1 MATEPQADP
10 DLVPN
15 PDPSLDGGVYE
26 DLLERAR
33 ELATAKRAEGLV
45 PPNTAEALDR
55 LFLEVAPPGAGAEG
69 DGLDAL
75 VEMMA
80 RYTFD
85 PVVPVESTRPGL
97 GAVMRLVKR
106 ALKPITVWQLRYLT
120 DQLNAYA
127 AAQAEVL
134 RAVLRHAERGE
145 PDATGPRE
153 LT

>member
-1 MATEPQADP
+1 LGP
-10 DLVPN
+10 DDQQVDRQVDQPF
-15 PDPSLDGGVYE
+15 DDDGYE

-33 ELATAKRAEGLV
+33 ELAAAKRAAGEV
-45 PPNTAEALDR
+45 PSNTSEALDR

-85 PVVPVESTRPGL
+85 PVVPVESSRPGL
-97 GAVMRLVKR
+97 AAVVRLVKR
-106 ALKPITVWQLRYLT
+106 GLRPITTWQLHHLT

-134 RAVLRHAERGE
+134 RAILRYAERRE
-145 PDATGPRE
+145 PDR
-153 LT
+153 

>member
-1 MATEPQADP
+1 MSGDPQADP
-10 DLVPN
+10 GP
-15 PDPSLDGGVYE
+15 YE

-33 ELATAKRAEGLV
+33 ELAAAKRAAGTV

-106 ALKPITVWQLRYLT
+106 GLRPITVWQLRYLT

-134 RAVLRHAERGE
+134 RAVLRHAERRE
-145 PDATGPRE
+145 PDAPAHVRHAERREPDAPPR
-153 LT
+153 

>member
-1 MATEPQADP
+1 MAAEPQAGP
-10 DLVPN
+10 DL
-15 PDPSLDGGVYE
+15 YE

-33 ELATAKRAEGLV
+33 ELAAAKRAEGLV

-97 GAVMRLVKR
+97 GMVMRLVKR
-106 ALKPITVWQLRYLT
+106 VLRPITVWQLRYVT

-134 RAVLRHAERGE
+134 RAILRHAERGV
-145 PDATGPRE
+145 PVQAANAPLDAEGPRSGDPAS
-153 LT
+153 

>member
-1 MATEPQADP
+1 MATGEQQVAAD
-10 DLVPN
+10 L
-15 PDPSLDGGVYE
+15 YE
-26 DLLERAR
+26 DLLARAR
-33 ELATAKRAEGLV
+33 ELAAAKRAAGEV
-45 PPNTAEALDR
+45 PPNTADVLDR

-69 DGLDAL
+69 DGLDSL

-97 GAVMRLVKR
+97 GAVVRLVKR
-106 ALKPITVWQLRYLT
+106 GLRPITTWQLHHLT

-134 RAVLRHAERGE
+134 RAILRHAERGRLPGADRNE
-145 PDATGPRE
+145 PQGP
-153 LT
+153 TT

>member
-1 MATEPQADP
+1 MGGDPQADP
-10 DLVPN
+10 GL
-15 PDPSLDGGVYE
+15 YE

-33 ELATAKRAEGLV
+33 ELAAAKRAAGVV

-97 GAVMRLVKR
+97 GAIMRLVKR
-106 ALKPITVWQLRYLT
+106 VLRPITVWQLRHLT

-134 RAVLRHAERGE
+134 RAVLRHAERRG
-145 PDATGPRE
+145 PDAPPR
-153 LT
+153 

>member
-1 MATEPQADP
+1 MAAGDEQVDI
-10 DLVPN
+10 DL
-15 PDPSLDGGVYE
+15 YE

-33 ELATAKRAEGLV
+33 ELAETKRAAGEV
-45 PPNTAEALDR
+45 PPGTADALDR

-85 PVVPVESTRPGL
+85 PVVAVESTRPGL

-106 ALKPITVWQLRYLT
+106 GLRPITVWQLRHLT

-134 RAVLRHAERGE
+134 RAILRHAERRE
-145 PDATGPRE
+145 PEA
-153 LT
+153 

>member
-1 MATEPQADP
+1 MPGDQQVDTDT
-10 DLVPN
+10 
-15 PDPSLDGGVYE
+15 YE

-33 ELATAKRAEGLV
+33 ELAAAKRASGEV
-45 PPNTAEALDR
+45 PPNTSEALDR

-106 ALKPITVWQLRYLT
+106 GLRPIATWQLHHLT

-134 RAVLRHAERGE
+134 RAILRYAERRE
-145 PDATGPRE
+145 PE
-153 LT
+153 Q

>member
-1 MATEPQADP
+1 MGTDPQADP
-10 DLVPN
+10 DL
-15 PDPSLDGGVYE
+15 YE

-33 ELATAKRAEGLV
+33 ELAAAKRAEGLV

-85 PVVPVESTRPGL
+85 PVVPVASTRPGL
-97 GAVMRLVKR
+97 GMVMRLVKR
-106 ALKPITVWQLRYLT
+106 GLRPITVWQLRYLT

-134 RAVLRHAERGE
+134 RAVLRHAERRE
-145 PDATGPRE
+145 PAAPPRSGD
-153 LT
+153 LTS